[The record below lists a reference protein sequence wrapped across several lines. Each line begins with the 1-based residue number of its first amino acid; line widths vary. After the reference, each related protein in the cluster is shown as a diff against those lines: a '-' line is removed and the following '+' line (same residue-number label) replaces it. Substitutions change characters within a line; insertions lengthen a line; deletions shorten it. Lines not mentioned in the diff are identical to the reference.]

1 VENYTGTGTERVDRL
16 TILVSGQNV
25 VKLLPVPK
33 VQDST
38 AVTID
43 FPDHWWLGIM
53 GQNCGSLF
61 WHHSFKHENKR
72 WSMH

>member
-1 VENYTGTGTERVDRL
+1 MENYTGTGTERVDRL

-43 FPDHWWLGIM
+43 FPDH
-53 GQNCGSLF
+53 
-61 WHHSFKHENKR
+61 
-72 WSMH
+72 